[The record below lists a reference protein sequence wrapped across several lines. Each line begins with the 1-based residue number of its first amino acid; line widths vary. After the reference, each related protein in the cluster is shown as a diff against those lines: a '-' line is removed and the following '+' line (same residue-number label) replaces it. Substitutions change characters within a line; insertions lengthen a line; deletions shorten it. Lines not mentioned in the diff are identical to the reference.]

1 MNKRITVTTERTQT
15 ALMLSAMIL
24 DKDRKKLKPLA
35 RSLGALL
42 RLVQVK
48 REG

>member
-1 MNKRITVTTERTQT
+1 MSKRITVMTERTQT

-42 RLVQVK
+42 RLVPLK
-48 REG
+48 